1 MVFFRH
7 GTSTVTDMQN
17 DQRTPDDDPRLPD
30 DVENDRRA
38 EKPLLEELPPGGED
52 GDEHGG

>member
-1 MVFFRH
+1 
-7 GTSTVTDMQN
+7 MQN